1 MKKNLPVFQLLS
13 WLLMVVVIVGVIA
26 TGIITNITLRSVEKK
41 LPGILLKELNDL
53 SLVLENLSDVVHTAS
68 IAKNVPSSDNI
79 KLLQKKIEPVYE
91 DIVKLRD
98 SYVFDNIVQASAFHA
113 VVAPAIADLNIWLS
127 EGISGLPPE
136 DKTVTAII
144 FLRIEDAYQKAL
156 LQNRESR
163 MIAQKILVEQQNRL
177 GNFVFNANLFFVLT
191 IIVVFCIVYLLIR
204 QYILQIRELKAQSRL
219 QASEA
224 KYRRLMNNSK
234 AMIYRQSLPDGRY
247 EYVSPASVDIIGYT
261 PEELY
266 DYPMIIKDIIH
277 SDWVEYLEN
286 QWNKLLKGEIPP
298 IYEYQMIHKSGK
310 IRWLHQ
316 QNILIYDEH
325 GSLIATEGIVTDQT
339 LFKQAEQKAI
349 NAENIAGE
357 QRKMALVGQIA
368 GKMAHDFN
376 NILGIVMGNTELALL
391 DCKEPQTKKTLK
403 LIVEQTLRGKNLT
416 RNLVAFAKDQ
426 EPRQE
431 FFNLHGKIELVI
443 NLLKKDLKG
452 ISIGR
457 EDSPEV
463 PDLLADS
470 GMIEHAL
477 VNLLQNSIHATS
489 MAEQPQI
496 IIRTFLKDKNIYI
509 EIEDNGCGIPEEA
522 IDRIYEP
529 AFTMKG
535 SRDITG
541 SYKSG
546 IKGTG
551 YGMANVK
558 KYIEQHKGN
567 ISIDSKIEKGTKIT
581 LRLPVIKKGL
591 TKKEIIEIQKENF
604 SSKKSILLVED
615 EQAISDVQYKILT
628 HEPCNHKVDVAAT
641 GKMAMDLF
649 ERNQYDCISLDYVLP
664 GNLNGMDVYKHIRQ
678 TNKTIP
684 ILFVSGNLD
693 FLQSIKE
700 LKHKDSCVD
709 HVSKPCQNKD
719 YVNAIDDLLSKTSQ
733 NST

>member
-368 GKMAHDFN
+368 GKIAHDFN

-567 ISIDSKIEKGTKIT
+567 ISIESKIEKGTKIT

-664 GNLNGMDVYKHIRQ
+664 GNLNGMDVYKHVRQ